1 MEHEDPDTEYEVK
14 IPYGSYIEFSKYVKE
29 VQAAGFDIPEVMTI
43 FKRIENPRGQGGL
56 FTFEMGDLVEGE
68 GGSEDAEEEDV
79 ELSAEEQEALDKVI
93 AKAEKLGEQLDAE
106 FAAGLLMKIK
116 SVKGISKERALAVVN
131 TAAVD
136 GVIG

>member
-1 MEHEDPDTEYEVK
+1 MEHEDPDTEYEVN
-14 IPYGSYIEFSKYVKE
+14 IPYGSYIEFSNYVKK
-29 VQAAGFDIPEVMTI
+29 VHAAGFDIPEVMTI

-56 FTFEMGDLVEGE
+56 FTFEMEDLID
-68 GGSEDAEEEDV
+68 GSGKDAEAEAEEV
-79 ELSAEEQEALDKVI
+79 ELSTEEQDALAKVV

-106 FAAGLLMKIK
+106 FAAGMLMKIK
-116 SVKGISKERALAVVN
+116 TMKGISKERALAVVN